1 MSGENP
7 RKQIIDGI
15 LAEAEEESAR
25 ILKEAENAAQDTAK
39 SAANQLQKVA
49 ADAEASADEQVG
61 RIETAARTRLEAAE
75 RRIGLET
82 REKLYFDLTSSA
94 LVKLHNS
101 IDTPMYQ
108 GIISSWIIE
117 AALGLRAT
125 SVKVNCSQEE
135 KAIVSGILSAVESE
149 IEKIGGI
156 SVKAEMSD
164 EPPLTLPGVLVTS
177 EDGKTAF
184 NNQISNRMLRYQSE
198 IRKLISDRLF

>member
-135 KAIVSGILSAVESE
+135 KAI
-149 IEKIGGI
+149 
-156 SVKAEMSD
+156 
-164 EPPLTLPGVLVTS
+164 
-177 EDGKTAF
+177 
-184 NNQISNRMLRYQSE
+184 
-198 IRKLISDRLF
+198 